1 MEIDYERLSA
11 SVEAGTLRIELEREL
26 ETGFRE
32 MVARGD
38 AIPPPSY
45 LATKIAEVVYRAADG
60 GEGISED
67 LAYNLYQEILSACEN
82 AKETV
87 MGESHTA

>member
-1 MEIDYERLSA
+1 MEIDYDRLSA
-11 SVEAGTLRIELEREL
+11 SVEAGTLRIELEHEL

-45 LATKIAEVVYRAADG
+45 LATKIAEIVYRAADS
-60 GEGISED
+60 GEGIHED
-67 LAYNLYQEILSACEN
+67 LAYDLYQEILSACEN
-82 AKETV
+82 ARETV
-87 MGESHTA
+87 LGETHSS

>member
-1 MEIDYERLSA
+1 MDIDFDRLSA
-11 SVEAGTLRIELEREL
+11 NVEAGTLRIELEREL
-26 ETGFRE
+26 EAGFRE
-32 MVARGD
+32 MVKRGE

-45 LATKIAEVVYRAADG
+45 LATKIAEIVHRTAEDG
-60 GEGISED
+60 GSLDDE

-87 MGESHTA
+87 MGEVHSS